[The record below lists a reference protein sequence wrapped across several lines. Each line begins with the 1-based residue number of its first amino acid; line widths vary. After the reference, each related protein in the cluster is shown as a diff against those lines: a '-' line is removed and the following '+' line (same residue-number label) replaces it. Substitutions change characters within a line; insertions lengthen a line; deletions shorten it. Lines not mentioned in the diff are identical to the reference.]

1 MGEEDGGDWFVGFL
15 GMVLDGVEGGAGDED
30 GHEAWCGVVFWARC
44 WGRVLGWFAFIG
56 EWKRG

>member
-1 MGEEDGGDWFVGFL
+1 MGEEDGGDGFVGFL

-44 WGRVLGWFAFIG
+44 WGVYWVGLLLLGNG
-56 EWKRG
+56 RGG